1 MGVCHDKT
9 TRMLRTQNY
18 NVVRHPRDG
27 INPLDL
33 IGAFKDT
40 VHQLGGLDKLITNPP
55 PNPPTIA
62 RNQAAADLEGQQS
75 DKQAT
80 GIGLSFLGSILK
92 ALGGDLDVSARPEVV
107 CQRCMQPM
115 RWPVKVKSRIALV
128 SDYDAADRVPE
139 GLEVFLVEGD
149 SVSVR
154 DLVDEEIMLALP
166 NVPRHEEGS
175 ECAER
180 RMQLPGHEVGPDE
193 PDDSQVQKPFAQLGE
208 LLKRK

>member
-1 MGVCHDKT
+1 MSLGWSRRAPVDT
-9 TRMLRTQNY
+9 LVGTETALDFSIPLADL
-18 NVVRHPRDG
+18 PRVSHELTGKDG
-27 INPLDL
+27 DAQGHIR
-33 IGAFKDT
+33 FSR
-40 VHQLGGLDKLITNPP
+40 QLG
-55 PNPPTIA
+55 
-62 RNQAAADLEGQQS
+62 QAVA
-75 DKQAT
+75 
-80 GIGLSFLGSILK
+80 
-92 ALGGDLDVSARPEVV
+92 DLDVSARPEVV

-128 SDYDAADRVPE
+128 SNYDAADRVPE

-154 DLVDEEIMLALP
+154 DLVDEEIMLAVP
-166 NVPRHEEGS
+166 NVPRHEDGS